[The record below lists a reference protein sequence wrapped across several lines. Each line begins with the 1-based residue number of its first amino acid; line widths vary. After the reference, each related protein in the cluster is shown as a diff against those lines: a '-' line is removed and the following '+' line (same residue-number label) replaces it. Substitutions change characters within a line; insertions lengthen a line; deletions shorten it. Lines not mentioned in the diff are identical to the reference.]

1 MTKQYILNVRE
12 ATQFIQWIDLS
23 IQMTLF

>member
-23 IQMTLF
+23 IQTTLF